1 MKQLDYL
8 NNLRHSAAHLLA
20 AAVMELWPKAKRTIG
35 PAIENGFYYDFDFG
49 DVKISEDDLPKIED
63 KMRQIVKSW
72 DKFTRVE
79 ILWKDAQKM
88 FSKNEYK
95 LELID
100 EFKNDNKKLT
110 IYKSGSFEDLCR
122 GGHVENPSHELAH
135 FKLLSVAGAYWRGS
149 EKNKMLTRIYGTAWP
164 TKQELDEY
172 LALQEK
178 AKKNDHRKIG
188 KELELFTISE
198 EVGPG
203 LVLWLPKG
211 NIIKEE
217 LEKWAKETEA
227 QWGYQRVTTPHI
239 TKAGLFYT
247 SGHLPYYKGDMYP
260 PMKLDDGE
268 EYFLKPMNCPHHHM
282 IYASKQRSY
291 RKLPLRLTEY
301 GTVYRYES
309 SGELFGLMRVR
320 GMAQNDAHIYC
331 SQEQAVDE
339 FVNVMKL
346 HEYYY
351 RTLGITEYHLEL
363 ALRDPKNKT
372 KYHGDEKMWE
382 SAEKLMRQAVAKV
395 KIRMVEERGSA
406 AFYGPKIDFIVHSSV
421 GREFAI
427 STNQIDLYMGKR
439 FNLKYTDETGKEQTP
454 VIIHRAPLGAH
465 ERFIGFLIEHF
476 GGAFPTWLAPVQ
488 AEVITVSEKSLS
500 YARKVA
506 AELSETGIRNHL
518 DESGE
523 TVGKKIRE
531 AEKQRVPYMLVVGPK
546 EERGGLVSVRARGEV
561 EIGPMPLVKFIDSIG
576 KEISSK
582 SLARVVKV

>member
-1 MKQLDYL
+1 M
-8 NNLRHSAAHLLA
+8 LA
-20 AAVMELWPKAKRTIG
+20 AAVMELWPNTKRAIG

-49 DVKISEDDLPKIED
+49 NVKISKDDLPKIEET
-63 KMRQIVKSW
+63 MRQIVKSW
-72 DKFTRVE
+72 DKFIRVE

-88 FSKNEYK
+88 YSDNPYK
-95 LELID
+95 LELIQ
-100 EFKNDNKKLT
+100 EFNKSGKKLT
-110 IYKSGSFEDLCR
+110 LYQSGDYSDLCR
-122 GGHVENPSHELAH
+122 GGHIENPAEELKH
-135 FKLLSVAGAYWRGS
+135 FKLLSAAGAYWRGS

-164 TKQELDEY
+164 TKEELDKY
-172 LALQEK
+172 LRQQEEV
-178 AKKNDHRKIG
+178 KKRDHRKIG

-211 NIIKEE
+211 NIVKEE
-217 LEKWAKETEA
+217 LEKWAKETEEK
-227 QWGYQRVTTPHI
+227 WGYQRVTTPNI

-268 EYFLKPMNCPHHHM
+268 EYYLKPMNCPHHHM
-282 IYASKQRSY
+282 IYAAKPRSY
-291 RKLPLRLTEY
+291 RDLPLRLAEY

-331 SQEQAVDE
+331 TQEQAVDE
-339 FVNVMKL
+339 FVDVMKL

-372 KYHGDEKMWE
+372 KYHGDSEMWKL
-382 SAEKLMRQAVAKV
+382 AEKLMRQAVAKV
-395 KIRMVEERGSA
+395 KIKMVEEEGSA

-421 GREFAI
+421 GRQFAV

-439 FNLKYTDETGKEQTP
+439 FNLKYTDASGKEQTP
-454 VIIHRAPLGAH
+454 VIIHRAPLGSH

-488 AEVITVSEKSLS
+488 VKILPVAERHIEYAKGVMDKLKQANVRVELDDRNETLSAKIRDAQHEKVSYMLICGDKEMQTNTITERARSGKADGPFPIETFIGYIRKEIDEKVIT
-500 YARKVA
+500 
-506 AELSETGIRNHL
+506 
-518 DESGE
+518 
-523 TVGKKIRE
+523 
-531 AEKQRVPYMLVVGPK
+531 
-546 EERGGLVSVRARGEV
+546 
-561 EIGPMPLVKFIDSIG
+561 
-576 KEISSK
+576 
-582 SLARVVKV
+582 

>member
-1 MKQLDYL
+1 MKSIDNNDYL
-8 NNLRHSAAHLLA
+8 NKLRHSAAHLLA
-20 AAVMELWPKAKRTIG
+20 AAVMELWPNTKRAIG

-49 DVKISEDDLPKIED
+49 NVKISKDDLPKIEET
-63 KMRQIVKSW
+63 MRQIVKSW
-72 DKFTRVE
+72 DKFIRVE

-88 FSKNEYK
+88 YFDNPYK
-95 LELID
+95 LELIQ
-100 EFKNDNKKLT
+100 EFNKSGKKLT
-110 IYKSGSFEDLCR
+110 LYQSGDYSDLCR
-122 GGHVENPSHELAH
+122 GGHIENPAEELKH
-135 FKLLSVAGAYWRGS
+135 FKLLSAAGAYWRGS

-164 TKQELDEY
+164 TKEELDKY
-172 LALQEK
+172 LRQQEEV
-178 AKKNDHRKIG
+178 KKRDHRKIG

-211 NIIKEE
+211 NIVKEE
-217 LEKWAKETEA
+217 LEKWAKETEEK
-227 QWGYQRVTTPHI
+227 WGYQRVTTPNI

-268 EYFLKPMNCPHHHM
+268 EYYLKPMNCPHHHM
-282 IYASKQRSY
+282 IYAAKPRSY
-291 RKLPLRLTEY
+291 RDLPLRLAEY

-331 SQEQAVDE
+331 TQEQAVDE
-339 FVNVMKL
+339 FVDVMKL

-372 KYHGDEKMWE
+372 KYHGDSEMWKL
-382 SAEKLMRQAVAKV
+382 AEKLMRQAVAKV
-395 KIRMVEERGSA
+395 KIKMVEEEGSA

-421 GREFAI
+421 GRQFAV

-439 FNLKYTDETGKEQTP
+439 FNLKYTDASGKEQTP
-454 VIIHRAPLGAH
+454 VIIHRAPLGSH

-488 AEVITVSEKSLS
+488 VKILPVAERHIEYAKGVMDKLKQANVRVELDDRNETLSAKIRDAQHEKVSYMLICGDKEMQTNTITERARSGKADGPFPIETFIGYIRKEIDEKVIT
-500 YARKVA
+500 
-506 AELSETGIRNHL
+506 
-518 DESGE
+518 
-523 TVGKKIRE
+523 
-531 AEKQRVPYMLVVGPK
+531 
-546 EERGGLVSVRARGEV
+546 
-561 EIGPMPLVKFIDSIG
+561 
-576 KEISSK
+576 
-582 SLARVVKV
+582 

>member
-1 MKQLDYL
+1 M
-8 NNLRHSAAHLLA
+8 LA
-20 AAVMELWPKAKRTIG
+20 AAVMELWPNTKRAIG

-49 DVKISEDDLPKIED
+49 NVKISKDDLPKIEET
-63 KMRQIVKSW
+63 MRQIVKSW
-72 DKFTRVE
+72 DKFIRVE

-88 FSKNEYK
+88 YSDNPYK
-95 LELID
+95 LELIQ
-100 EFKNDNKKLT
+100 EFNKSGKKLT
-110 IYKSGSFEDLCR
+110 LYQSGDYSDLCR
-122 GGHVENPSHELAH
+122 GGHIENPAEELKH
-135 FKLLSVAGAYWRGS
+135 FKLLSAAGAYWRGS

-164 TKQELDEY
+164 TKEELDKY
-172 LALQEK
+172 LRQQEEV
-178 AKKNDHRKIG
+178 KKRDHRKIG

-211 NIIKEE
+211 NIVKEE
-217 LEKWAKETEA
+217 LEKWAKETEEK
-227 QWGYQRVTTPHI
+227 WGYQRVTTPNI

-268 EYFLKPMNCPHHHM
+268 EYYLKPMNCPHHHM
-282 IYASKQRSY
+282 IYAAKPRSY
-291 RKLPLRLTEY
+291 RDLPLRLAEY

-331 SQEQAVDE
+331 TQEQAVDE
-339 FVNVMKL
+339 FVDVMKL

-372 KYHGDEKMWE
+372 KYHGDSEMWKL
-382 SAEKLMRQAVAKV
+382 AEKLMRQAVAKV
-395 KIRMVEERGSA
+395 KIKMVEEEGSA

-421 GREFAI
+421 GRQFAV

-439 FNLKYTDETGKEQTP
+439 FNLKYTDASGKEQTP
-454 VIIHRAPLGAH
+454 VIIHRAPLGSH

-488 AEVITVSEKSLS
+488 AEIIPVSEKSLG

-506 AELSETGIRNHL
+506 VKLSENSIRNHV

-531 AEKQRVPYMLVVGPK
+531 TEKQKVTYMLIVGPK
-546 EERGGLVSVRARGEV
+546 EEQNESVSVRARGEV
-561 EIGPMPLVKFIDSIG
+561 EIGPMPLGKFIDSIS

-582 SLARVVKV
+582 SLKPLVKV